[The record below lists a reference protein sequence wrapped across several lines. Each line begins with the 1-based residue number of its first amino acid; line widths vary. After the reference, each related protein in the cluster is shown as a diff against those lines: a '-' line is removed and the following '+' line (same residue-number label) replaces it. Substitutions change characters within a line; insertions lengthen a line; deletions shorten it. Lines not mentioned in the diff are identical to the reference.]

1 MNIRRIRQV
10 VSYGAKH
17 ASEIH
22 RLDSNA
28 PSRLRLFF
36 DILYCFFCYK
46 MWSNQY
52 KTEKFYSLTKEDRQ
66 TIGNRYLEKGKER
79 DLWQKDFMQNRRFL
93 AKYSDVKYE
102 VGGGRRDKRN
112 KVYTK
117 RYNADKGLLVENDV
131 NISRQ
136 HYLSGTISIGENVI
150 LAKHVFIDY
159 SGTVTIKDNV
169 QLTNGVVI
177 ETHTHAFHSDY
188 RQPRSIITPN
198 ELIIEEGAVVGT
210 RAIILS
216 TCHYIGRHARIG
228 AGAVVTHDIP
238 DYAVAVGVPARVIR
252 IAEHN

>member
-1 MNIRRIRQV
+1 M
-10 VSYGAKH
+10 
-17 ASEIH
+17 
-22 RLDSNA
+22 
-28 PSRLRLFF
+28 
-36 DILYCFFCYK
+36 
-46 MWSNQY
+46 
-52 KTEKFYSLTKEDRQ
+52 
-66 TIGNRYLEKGKER
+66 
-79 DLWQKDFMQNRRFL
+79 
-93 AKYSDVKYE
+93 
-102 VGGGRRDKRN
+102 
-112 KVYTK
+112 
-117 RYNADKGLLVENDV
+117 
-131 NISRQ
+131 
-136 HYLSGTISIGENVI
+136 
-150 LAKHVFIDY
+150 AKHVFIDY

>member
-102 VGGGRRDKRN
+102 VGGG
-112 KVYTK
+112 
-117 RYNADKGLLVENDV
+117 
-131 NISRQ
+131 
-136 HYLSGTISIGENVI
+136 
-150 LAKHVFIDY
+150 
-159 SGTVTIKDNV
+159 
-169 QLTNGVVI
+169 
-177 ETHTHAFHSDY
+177 
-188 RQPRSIITPN
+188 
-198 ELIIEEGAVVGT
+198 
-210 RAIILS
+210 
-216 TCHYIGRHARIG
+216 
-228 AGAVVTHDIP
+228 
-238 DYAVAVGVPARVIR
+238 
-252 IAEHN
+252 